1 MSYQPYSP
9 PPPHPPTPGRPR
21 RKVPVGL
28 ILGVVVVVAILL
40 TKPEIVLQPL
50 TSPLALAIILGIV
63 AAFILVGF
71 VLRRL
76 RTPAPVRGAVLGVAA
91 LVVAYL
97 LIWPFYRS
105 DFFPPPAAAAAPPV
119 MAEGRTAAEAVTGT
133 IAGLDG
139 HRGAGQASLLEVA
152 DGSYV
157 VRLEGMDVQD
167 GPDLRVYLVPGS
179 SQEDPNAGAVELGT
193 FGGSAG
199 TRGDFNYQVPAG
211 TEIESGSPYTVLIY
225 CEPFAVPFAA
235 ATLS

>member
-1 MSYQPYSP
+1 MSYQPYP

-21 RKVPVGL
+21 RKVPVAL
-28 ILGVVVVVAILL
+28 ILGVVAVLAILL

-50 TSPLALAIILGIV
+50 TSPLAVAIVLGIV
-63 AAFILVGF
+63 AAFVLLGF

-97 LIWPFYRS
+97 LVWPFYRS

-119 MAEGRTAAEAVTGT
+119 MAEGRTAAAAATGT

-139 HRGAGQASLLEVA
+139 HRGAGLVSLLEVA

-157 VRLEGMDVQD
+157 VRLEGVDVQD
-167 GPDLRVYLVPGS
+167 GPDLRVYLVPGGG
-179 SQEDPNAGAVELGT
+179 QEDPNDGAVELGT

-199 TRGDFNYQVPAG
+199 TRGDFNYPVPMG
-211 TEIESGSPYTVLIY
+211 TQIETGSPYTVLIY